1 MTTMP
6 ENSVKSLRAI
16 IGQLPSGDIPA
27 AWYSSTDPDVRAGY
41 DEFIAANRDWNAIY
55 KTMLTEAGLSH
66 TTKFVTHANHYLA
79 GLVPKFANGEVPRL
93 MRIDKNGRMVPR
105 KRTVAEKE
113 SRVNELWD
121 ECFEMPDAEKFIPG
135 IPHTIW
141 QHNRI
146 LPVKFRKPAIA
157 VLAFMAITPEEATEP
172 FEVSPQ
178 WSRMK
183 LSTYHLL
190 KEGPTT

>member
-1 MTTMP
+1 MTIMP
-6 ENSVKSLRAI
+6 ENSIKSLRAI

-27 AWYSSTDPDVRAGY
+27 AWYSSTDPDVREGY
-41 DEFIAANRDWNAIY
+41 DEFISANRDWNAVY
-55 KTMLTEAGLSH
+55 KTMLTEAGLNESIR
-66 TTKFVTHANHYLA
+66 FVTHANHYLA
-79 GLVPKFANGEVPRL
+79 GLVPRVGTQTPRL
-93 MRIDKNGRMVPR
+93 MRVDKNGLLVPR
-105 KRTVAEKE
+105 KRTRAEKE
-113 SRVNELWD
+113 SRVNELWE

-141 QHNRI
+141 QDNRI

-157 VLAFMAITPEEATEP
+157 VLAFMTIAPEEATQP

-183 LSTYHLL
+183 ISTYHLL
-190 KEGPTT
+190 KEAAAQT